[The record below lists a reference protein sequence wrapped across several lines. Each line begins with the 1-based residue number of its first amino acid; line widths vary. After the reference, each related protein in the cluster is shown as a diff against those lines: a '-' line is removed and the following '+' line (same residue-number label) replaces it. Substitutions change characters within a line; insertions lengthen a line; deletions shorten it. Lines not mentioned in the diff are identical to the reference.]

1 MKEIAGIKV
10 YTVKET
16 AELLQVTAQT
26 VRKYVKAKKLIGQRI
41 GRPYYISE
49 QSIQNFLTGGLINEY
64 SKHNKQSKQ

>member
-26 VRKYVKAKKLIGQRI
+26 VRKYIKAKKLIGQRI

-49 QSIQNFLTGGLINEY
+49 QSIQNFLTGGLINEF
-64 SKHNKQSKQ
+64 SKQSKQ